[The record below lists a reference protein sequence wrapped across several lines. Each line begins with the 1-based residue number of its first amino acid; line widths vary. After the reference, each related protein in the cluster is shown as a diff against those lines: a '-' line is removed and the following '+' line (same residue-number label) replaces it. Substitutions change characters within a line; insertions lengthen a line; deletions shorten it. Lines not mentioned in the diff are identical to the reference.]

1 MAEGRTMDFCT
12 ECRRETGYALQK
24 RIIEKTIRDKEYRFE
39 ITVAVC
45 SECGAGMNIPG
56 LIDKNIREID
66 EQYRIAEGL
75 MAIGDIEKLMK
86 LYKIGK
92 APLSLALGFGE
103 VTISRYL
110 SGQVPSREYS
120 DIMKRVMRSPACM
133 KMMLMENREK
143 IAETAYNKAMS
154 AAEDLE
160 NMFSVSSK
168 MLQII
173 SYVFETLEEVTPLTL
188 QKILYFIQGIYSGLH
203 GEPVFMEDCE
213 AWVHGPVYPE
223 VYNLFRD
230 FKYNPIEDARFA
242 VLGDREKELTGDEK
256 RAAELVVR
264 TFGIYSGKMLERI
277 THREEPWI
285 RARRGYGETIP
296 SREKVSKESI
306 RVYYDRIN
314 RKFGIDSEEG
324 LRNYILHMLHP
335 DGECSGL

>member
-120 DIMKRVMRSPACM
+120 EITSCTCCIRMG
-133 KMMLMENREK
+133 
-143 IAETAYNKAMS
+143 S
-154 AAEDLE
+154 AAACKGKGGDIE
-160 NMFSVSSK
+160 N
-168 MLQII
+168 
-173 SYVFETLEEVTPLTL
+173 
-188 QKILYFIQGIYSGLH
+188 
-203 GEPVFMEDCE
+203 
-213 AWVHGPVYPE
+213 
-223 VYNLFRD
+223 
-230 FKYNPIEDARFA
+230 
-242 VLGDREKELTGDEK
+242 
-256 RAAELVVR
+256 RAAECVR
-264 TFGIYSGKMLERI
+264 MVFNIPGIKYSGPL
-277 THREEPWI
+277 
-285 RARRGYGETIP
+285 
-296 SREKVSKESI
+296 
-306 RVYYDRIN
+306 
-314 RKFGIDSEEG
+314 RKS
-324 LRNYILHMLHP
+324 
-335 DGECSGL
+335 GECAEEYPHRTVP